1 MRRVKKERS
10 LMLLFQGV
18 YRGREK
24 VLQVELWQE
33 VLTKNMQDRQDIQDI
48 QTLNH
53 IPCAQSSI
61 GEKLLS

>member
-1 MRRVKKERS
+1 
-10 LMLLFQGV
+10 MLLFQGV

-48 QTLNH
+48 QTLNY